1 MICPLS
7 TEFFNLYK
15 QLSIQSSFT
24 STVNFSAGGYNDLSR
39 HLKVYAEIGKVHL
52 QNIRNKLYKQCMI
65 LSIKWC
71 THILRN
77 IDAFFIILGKIIHH
91 KLSMCLC
98 EVADILHIL

>member
-39 HLKVYAEIGKVHL
+39 HLKVYAEIGKVPL
-52 QNIRNKLYKQCMI
+52 QIIRNKLYYMYDYK
-65 LSIKWC
+65 L
-71 THILRN
+71 
-77 IDAFFIILGKIIHH
+77 IDGAPT
-91 KLSMCLC
+91 
-98 EVADILHIL
+98 

>member
-65 LSIKWC
+65 LSIKMVH
-71 THILRN
+71 THN
-77 IDAFFIILGKIIHH
+77 YTTQH
-91 KLSMCLC
+91 
-98 EVADILHIL
+98 